1 MSHNKWAAL
10 QLAREDAAQVDILLR
25 AIYEADAVVVGI
37 GAGMS
42 AADGF
47 TYMVNVLH
55 KTFQI
60 LSKNMVSL
68 ICYKPV
74 YIPLIVGRN
83 TGHSKVVLLF

>member
-47 TYMVNVLH
+47 TYIGDRFTQN
-55 KTFQI
+55 FPDFI
-60 LSKNMVSL
+60 ENMVSL

>member
-47 TYMVNVLH
+47 YL
-55 KTFQI
+55 
-60 LSKNMVSL
+60 
-68 ICYKPV
+68 Y
-74 YIPLIVGRN
+74 R
-83 TGHSKVVLLF
+83 